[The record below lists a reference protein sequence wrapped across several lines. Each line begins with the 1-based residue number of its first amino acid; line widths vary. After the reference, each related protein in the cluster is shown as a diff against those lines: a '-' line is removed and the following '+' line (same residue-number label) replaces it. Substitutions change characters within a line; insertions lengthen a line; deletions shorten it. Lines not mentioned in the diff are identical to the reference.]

1 MIYFAGT
8 DLANGR
14 ITVGQFTII
23 FTYMGIALSNTNLI
37 LTFGQTY
44 QNTKTSYNR
53 IKELYQLE
61 LREDGLLKKKQL
73 TLLKQRIFLIFLKME
88 MD

>member
-1 MIYFAGT
+1 
-8 DLANGR
+8 
-14 ITVGQFTII
+14 
-23 FTYMGIALSNTNLI
+23 MGIALSNTNLI